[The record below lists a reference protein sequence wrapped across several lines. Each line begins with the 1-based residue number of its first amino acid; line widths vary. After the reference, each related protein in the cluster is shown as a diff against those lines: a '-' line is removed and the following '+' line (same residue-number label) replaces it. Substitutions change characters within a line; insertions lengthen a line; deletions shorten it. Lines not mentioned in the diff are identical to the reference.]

1 MEKMIMKICD
11 ETVEIL
17 RNFSTINPS
26 IAVSEGSVLRTISE
40 QKNILAQATV
50 TESFPRDFAVYELNT
65 LLGFISLFE
74 DPDVIFNESYLAIS
88 GDNSRTGHFI
98 YTDANM
104 ITTPPVKNIDVA
116 DAEVNFE
123 LSANDYKDVVKA
135 AHQLQ
140 LPEIV
145 VESDNGGINLI
156 ATDVKNTTSNVF
168 SCQVGTTNNT
178 FKMIFRTENL
188 RFLDGDYDV
197 NISSKGVGHFK
208 NTSCELEYWVATE
221 GGSSYDS

>member
-1 MEKMIMKICD
+1 
-11 ETVEIL
+11 
-17 RNFSTINPS
+17 
-26 IAVSEGSVLRTISE
+26 
-40 QKNILAQATV
+40 
-50 TESFPRDFAVYELNT
+50 
-65 LLGFISLFE
+65 
-74 DPDVIFNESYLAIS
+74 
-88 GDNSRTGHFI
+88 
-98 YTDANM
+98 M

-116 DAEVNFE
+116 DAEVNFN
-123 LSANDYKDVVKA
+123 LSADDYKNVVKA

-145 VESDNGGINLI
+145 VEGADGVINLV

-168 SCQVGTTNNT
+168 SCNVGTTNNT

-208 NTSCELEYWVATE
+208 NSTCELEYWVATE

>member
-1 MEKMIMKICD
+1 MKICD

-26 IAVSEGSVLRTISE
+26 IAISEGSVLRTISE

-74 DPDVIFNESYLAIS
+74 DPDVTFNDNYLSIS
-88 GDNSRTGHFI
+88 GDNFRTGNFI

-104 ITTPPVKNIDVA
+104 ITTPPVKNIDVG
-116 DAEVNFE
+116 DAEVNFK
-123 LSANDYKDVVKA
+123 LSADDYKDVVKA

-145 VESDNGGINLI
+145 VESDKGGINLI

-208 NTSCELEYWVATE
+208 NTACELEYWVATE

>member
-1 MEKMIMKICD
+1 MKICD

-26 IAVSEGSVLRTISE
+26 IAVSEGSVVRTISE

-74 DPDVIFNESYLAIS
+74 EPDVTFNDSHLS
-88 GDNSRTGHFI
+88 VTDDNSRTGNFT

-104 ITTPPVKNIDVA
+104 ITTPPAKNIDVA
-116 DAEVNFE
+116 DAEVNFN
-123 LSANDYKDVVKA
+123 LSADDYKDVVKA

-145 VESDNGGINLI
+145 VESDNGSINLV

-168 SCQVGTTNNT
+168 SCNVGTTNNT

-208 NTSCELEYWVATE
+208 NTQCELEYWVATE